1 MKRPLRAACL
11 AGILAVVAV
20 PAQAQ
25 KVYEGSEAS
34 ALRCS
39 NTLALTAVAL
49 SRAGLI
55 KRDEKD
61 VMLGITISILERHV
75 SGTWRQKK
83 AAMKVMRDR
92 RSVPDTLTDYRKN
105 ALYCLRAFPIN

>member
-1 MKRPLRAACL
+1 LKHRIAITALLLCL
-11 AGILAVVAV
+11 AAL

-49 SRAGLI
+49 SSAGLI
-55 KRDEKD
+55 EDIEKD
-61 VMLGITISILERHV
+61 AMLGITIRILERHV
-75 SGTWRQKK
+75 TGTWRQKK
-83 AAMKVMRDR
+83 AALAVMRDR
-92 RSVPDTLTDYRKN
+92 RSLPDTLTDYRNN
-105 ALYCLRAFPIN
+105 ALHCLRQFPIN